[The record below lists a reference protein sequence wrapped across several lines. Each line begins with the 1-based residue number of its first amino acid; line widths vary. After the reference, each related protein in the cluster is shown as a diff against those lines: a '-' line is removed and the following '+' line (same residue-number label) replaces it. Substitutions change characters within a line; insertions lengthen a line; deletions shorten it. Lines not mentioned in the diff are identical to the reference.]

1 MNEPLDLHNL
11 AAPALISRMVWL
23 GSLTGLRWGASL
35 GATYAFLYGLGTQG
49 ILVAMSMLVVGAWFG
64 AAYGLGLGSL
74 HGLILGLI
82 TTFYFC
88 PVGDE
93 RIYRRSLAATSLLLN
108 TGVGLLLE
116 SYYLAFES
124 ELSTLLFG
132 WPLLIAPIVDFISE
146 RSLSMLLFG
155 WPLLIATIAGFIGS
169 QRLAQL
175 CISERFR
182 LAATFLDDQT
192 KELVL
197 LSSRS

>member
-1 MNEPLDLHNL
+1 MNEPFDQHNL
-11 AAPALISRMVWL
+11 AGPALISRMVWL

-35 GATYAFLYGLGTQG
+35 GAAYAFLYGLVTQG
-49 ILVAMSMLVVGAWFG
+49 LLVAMIVLVVGAWFG

-74 HGLILGLI
+74 HGLILGLV
-82 TTFYFC
+82 TTLYFC
-88 PVGDE
+88 PLGDE

-108 TGVGLLLE
+108 TGMGLLLE

-124 ELSTLLFG
+124 KLSILLFG
-132 WPLLIAPIVDFISE
+132 WPLLIAPVVNLISE
-146 RSLSMLLFG
+146 QSLSMLLFG

-182 LAATFLDDQT
+182 LAVTFLDDQA

-197 LSSRS
+197 LSSGS